1 MSLQPKKPKKP
12 KSKKINVSV
21 RSQWESILKTVTKEE
36 VPVELLESLTV
47 NLTDGTKVN
56 VDIKE
61 LLQAGRKPRDIE
73 RHINERLESLD
84 DMIIDV
90 DFFICID
97 SVVKTVAPSTAM
109 ILKGLHGD
117 GK

>member
-1 MSLQPKKPKKP
+1 MSEPKKPKKVR
-12 KSKKINVSV
+12 SKKINVGV
-21 RSQWESILKTVTKEE
+21 RQKWESILKTVTKEE

-61 LLQAGRKPRDIE
+61 LISEGRRPKEIE

-84 DMIIDV
+84 DQIVDV
-90 DFFICID
+90 DFFIAIDAVVD
-97 SVVKTVAPSTAM
+97 SVQPSTDK
-109 ILKGLHGD
+109 ILKDL
-117 GK
+117 K